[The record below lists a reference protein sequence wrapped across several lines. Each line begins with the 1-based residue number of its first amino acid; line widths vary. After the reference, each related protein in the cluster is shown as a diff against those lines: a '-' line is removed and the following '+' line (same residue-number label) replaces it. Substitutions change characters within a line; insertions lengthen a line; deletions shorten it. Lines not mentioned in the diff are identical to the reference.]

1 MIETK
6 TFPNHHTVGKSPI
19 DHSPGLRHNLGMLD
33 KQHLQRLQ
41 VKGLRDR
48 QNHLN
53 FLLFYHNRMMNE
65 TQDPQVRE
73 LHYDQACEL
82 KETLAYVDGLIRS
95 LEQAVPA

>member
-6 TFPNHHTVGKSPI
+6 TFPNHHTVGKSLI
-19 DHSPGLRHNLGMLD
+19 DYSPGLRHNLGMLD
-33 KQHLQRLQ
+33 KQHLQKLQ

-73 LHYDQACEL
+73 MHHDQACEL
-82 KETLAYVDGLIRS
+82 QETLAYVDGLIQT
-95 LEQAVPA
+95 LEEPIPA